1 MRPVSH
7 VDTLHHPAVVIEPDR
22 VRALSLRKLQA
33 LRFDVGLTIGGDGH
47 AMDVDAPVHT
57 DDHEGLEAT
66 LAGPNI
72 ETIPVLLEI
81 HRARS
86 KQHPIGIE
94 HVCLVAAALLADGHS
109 RRRHPADS
117 QRKKRRERLQQHCP
131 TPPPTRHIC
140 APRRGLGASRVQTRP
155 SALPLLCGSP
165 LALPETINFAARP
178 CAKFACERSLNRQG
192 RSVGVAGLATCLA
205 PRLACGAFRKS
216 STPANSH
223 CHNLAK
229 HRHNCSQQRCQI
241 PALFSFGRASCS
253 DQARGSSNKRG
264 RRDHHPSPGPERGA
278 RKRKG
283 ASSYRGTARRPI
295 LAFFS
300 VGEKSRVHRN
310 TSERRASMAI
320 WPFSKGVTNP
330 VREAYWAWVTLCFA
344 RRTSAVG
351 EDLRK
356 KDCKRRGCGR
366 AKARLGPGAQG
377 RAAAAPCPSVSG
389 AVQFVEQLARAFQVP
404 GQTGVVDAQGRA
416 LQGNLGLGG

>member
-7 VDTLHHPAVVIEPDR
+7 VDTLHHPAVVVEPDR
-22 VRALSLRKLQA
+22 VRALSLLKLQA
-33 LRFDVGLTIGGDGH
+33 LRFDVGLTIGGDGQ
-47 AMDVDAPVHT
+47 AMDIDAAVHT

-165 LALPETINFAARP
+165 LALRETINFAARS
-178 CAKFACERSLNRQG
+178 CATFACERSLNRQG
-192 RSVGVAGLATCLA
+192 RSVGVAGLATRLA

-223 CHNLAK
+223 GHNPAK
-229 HRHNCSQQRCQI
+229 HWHDLQPTSLSNPHPVQLREGKLQRPGSRLVRINGGAEICTD
-241 PALFSFGRASCS
+241 PRRTLAGLG
-253 DQARGSSNKRG
+253 ART
-264 RRDHHPSPGPERGA
+264 

-320 WPFSKGVTNP
+320 LAIFEGVTT
-330 VREAYWAWVTLCFA
+330 RSTRL
-344 RRTSAVG
+344 TG
-351 EDLRK
+351 
-356 KDCKRRGCGR
+356 RG
-366 AKARLGPGAQG
+366 
-377 RAAAAPCPSVSG
+377 
-389 AVQFVEQLARAFQVP
+389 
-404 GQTGVVDAQGRA
+404 
-416 LQGNLGLGG
+416 